1 MTARLVWLLII
12 ALVLRLG
19 AAVAVQTYLDRVAH
33 REFLIPGDANGY
45 WELGCKLAR
54 GEEFSIYEPPRRV
67 MRMPG
72 FPALLALSVR
82 LFGENLFAARCLLA
96 IVGAAA
102 CGLTYSL
109 GRLLFDEQVAFAAGL
124 LAAFSPAL
132 IGFSVEVLSEMAFG
146 LALLGSLLLFARL
159 MRGRW
164 LDVQSSETPV
174 MLPAR
179 YGLAF
184 ASGLGVAVATYFR
197 PTWLLAGPLFA
208 VSHVGFTASIWRD
221 RMALKTATIEAAIVL
236 IGLAVALAPWTY
248 RNWQVTGHAIPT
260 TLWVG
265 PSLYDGLH
273 PAATGDS
280 DMQFFEDDQLLA
292 TMSEYEMDQEYR
304 HRAVDFALAHPLR
317 AVELGFIKLWRFWS
331 PWPNAQQFRSWWMC
345 VGFGAYFLLT
355 IGLLAVGVRRTNF
368 EPARLLLTVGPVVYF
383 AAVHSVFIGSI
394 RYRLPAEFPLL
405 ILSGVGLSRLQEWW
419 KSRAHGGH
427 SC

>member
-1 MTARLVWLLII
+1 MARLVWLLII

-19 AAVAVQTYLDRVAH
+19 AAVAVQTYLDRVTH

-109 GRLLFDEQVAFAAGL
+109 GRLLFDEQVAFSAGL

-174 MLPAR
+174 MFPAR
-179 YGLAF
+179 YRLAF

-208 VSHVGFTASIWRD
+208 VSHVGFTAWIWRD